1 MMEFEKI
8 AVVGE
13 RELALGFK
21 LIGVQ
26 DVFIS
31 TGHDAVA
38 KFTELL
44 NAKQYNLVLVSENMR
59 QQMDGNI
66 LRLAETSLKPII
78 IFIPVPGSGAARES
92 VETLAKRIL
101 GVDIAALKGA

>member
-21 LIGVQ
+21 LIGIQ
-26 DVFIS
+26 DVFMS
-31 TGHDAVA
+31 TGHEAIA

-44 NAKQYNLVLVSENMR
+44 NAKQYNLVLVPENLKEH
-59 QQMDGNI
+59 MDSNV
-66 LRLAETSLKPII
+66 LRLAETSLKPIV
-78 IFIPVPGSGAARES
+78 IFIPVPGSGATQES

-101 GVDIAALKGA
+101 GVDIKSLKGA

>member
-1 MMEFEKI
+1 MEFEKI

-26 DVFIS
+26 DVFMS
-31 TGHDAVA
+31 TGHEAIA

-44 NAKQYNLVLVSENMR
+44 NAKQYNLVLVSESMR
-59 QQMDGNI
+59 EHMDSSV
-66 LRLAETSLKPII
+66 LRLAETSLRPIV
-78 IFIPVPGSGAARES
+78 IFIPVPGSGVSQES

-101 GVDIAALKGA
+101 GVDIKSLKGA